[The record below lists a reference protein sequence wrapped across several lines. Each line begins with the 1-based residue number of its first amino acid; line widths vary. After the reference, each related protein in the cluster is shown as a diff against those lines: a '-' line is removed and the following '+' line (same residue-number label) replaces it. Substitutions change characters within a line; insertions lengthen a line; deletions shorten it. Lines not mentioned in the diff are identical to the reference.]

1 MITKIQMAAMARVD
15 IPENER
21 KDFYLYV
28 DEFQNFATESFANIL
43 SEARKYR
50 LNLILANQYV
60 TQIDEIVRDA
70 IFGNAGTLIAFRV
83 GAVDSEFLE
92 KEFEPVF
99 MMNDVVNLAKYN
111 IYLKLMIDGIAGDA
125 FSATTLPPIETQ
137 DIPDVSSAVIKA
149 SRERYAFSKESVED
163 SIREWSGVFAPAVS
177 DPRPETRNSQLATR
191 NTQPTTDDRR
201 PTTRDAKFAT
211 QNLQPIAR
219 GAQHETRNSKPTTQS
234 AEPLQPTT
242 RDAKLETRSVK
253 PTTDDPEKTN
263 PPKNRTAISGQASS
277 GHGKQGEDRV
287 WYDAQCETC
296 GLNIQLPFVPDGR
309 RPTFCKECL
318 KEYQRT
324 TAKVKEQPGSAVPS
338 SQSGQ
343 NLPSRN
349 LSGLGKPMR
358 KRVAPDTD
366 AIRDLLQK
374 ARGGTEE

>member
-1 MITKIQMAAMARVD
+1 MAAMARVD
-15 IPENER
+15 MPEEER

-137 DIPDVSSAVIKA
+137 NMPDVSLAVITA
-149 SRERYAFSKESVED
+149 SRERYASPKEVVEEN
-163 SIREWSGVFAPAVS
+163 IREWSGVFAPAVS
-177 DPRPETRNSQLATR
+177 DSRPVQNQQPTTNNQQHQTR

-211 QNLQPIAR
+211 QNLQPTTR

-234 AEPLQPTT
+234 AEPVQPTT
-242 RDAKLETRSVK
+242 RDAKFETRSVK
-253 PTTDDPEKTN
+253 PTTDDRRSTTRDAEVETQDVKLVT
-263 PPKNRTAISGQASS
+263 SV
-277 GHGKQGEDRV
+277 GKQGEDRV

-324 TAKVKEQPGSAVPS
+324 TAKAKEQPGLTVPS

-343 NLPSRN
+343 NSPLRN
-349 LSGLGKPMR
+349 SAGPGKPMR

-374 ARGGTEE
+374 ARGSAEE